1 MEDLKGNYNA
11 NRLRKTEIEKTLS
24 SIYDMEVR
32 DKLQDLKKFERLN
45 DEKPT
50 PLFLNLAKKSKPD
63 SSIGDIRKDTGE
75 EFLSNT
81 ERNKHIVNFYS
92 SLYRNDPAVEGE
104 IEDFLGP
111 DISAH
116 PLVTDSKL
124 TPADRQELDAPL
136 SIEELDL
143 S

>member
-1 MEDLKGNYNA
+1 LEN
-11 NRLRKTEIEKTLS
+11 
-24 SIYDMEVR
+24 
-32 DKLQDLKKFERLN
+32 LKK
-45 DEKPT
+45 KIS
-50 PLFLNLAKKSKPD
+50 KKLCLCHKIAWIRIHSSAD